1 MPSAQGFKDLF
12 NKDLFNRVRNTRSLP
27 VVLVLANVI
36 VVLLLTGLVAS
47 LAVGR
52 DGAGADGDGERRA
65 LSLTEGE
72 TTDPTALGDPAVTT
86 PAGDPIGNVAAP
98 GTPGATTRQTIKAG
112 APGAPGGPV
121 GGGAA
126 NIPQTATRT
135 GVTNSEIKF
144 ALHAPVTFDKAP
156 LNLAEDPLEGVKV
169 YTDFINKK
177 LNGVFGRQLK
187 YEVFDDEYTVSGAGA
202 AANRIT
208 DYKPFFIS
216 GTLGVDQVA
225 VVAAAAQKQKIPY
238 MAAGG
243 SESLFKDIGMFQ
255 ISASYDTHL
264 EKLAEFLNKERNT
277 VGSPYRGMTKVGVS
291 QLDSKYIDPSVDTF
305 RKALAARGMSLIA
318 VAKVKKPT
326 EQTTYREELLQLR
339 DAQIVVPAQDPITT
353 SRMVAECRQQGG
365 CAFKWSFSN
374 FAHEGDVALQLMAG
388 EFNGYR
394 GLSAGCYYMPSAV
407 HNPYDANPATCGSMG
422 KAHQQWVE
430 INGQGDWE
438 KDGQGGA
445 SGYQIVNFWM
455 KALRDAGADPT
466 REKFL
471 ASLYSYDR
479 YNDLVSG
486 PITFLNSPNIAH
498 GATMMVPF
506 EAGVDKY
513 RQLTAGFVSGF

>member
-1 MPSAQGFKDLF
+1 MPTVPGFTALVSR
-12 NKDLFNRVRNTRSLP
+12 LRTASSLP
-27 VVLVLANVI
+27 VILVLANVI

-47 LAVGR
+47 LAVGN
-52 DGAGADGDGERRA
+52 D
-65 LSLTEGE
+65 EGGSGPEGGRQELAVTDAE
-72 TTDPTALGDPAVTT
+72 TTDATAVGDPTVTT
-86 PAGDPIGNVAAP
+86 PAGDPIGTVAAP
-98 GTPGATTRQTIKAG
+98 G
-112 APGAPGGPV
+112 APGAPMRPGTKSGAPGSAGGSA
-121 GGGAA
+121 GGAA

-144 ALHAPVTFDKAP
+144 ALHAPVTFDGAP
-156 LNLAEDPLEGVKV
+156 LNLAEDPIEGVKV
-169 YTDFINKK
+169 YTDYINMK
-177 LNGVFGRQLK
+177 LGGVFGRQLK
-187 YEVFDDEYTVSGAGA
+187 YQVFDDRYTVPGAGA
-202 AANRIT
+202 AANQIT
-208 DYKPFFIS
+208 DYKPFFVS
-216 GTLGVDQVA
+216 GTLGVDQIA
-225 VVAAAAQKQKIPY
+225 VIAAAAQKQRIPY

-291 QLDSKYIDPSVDTF
+291 QLDSKYIDPSVESF
-305 RKALAARGMSLIA
+305 RRALSARGMSLVA

-339 DAQIVVPAQDPITT
+339 AAQIVVPAQDPITT
-353 SRMVAECRQQGG
+353 SRMVNECRGQDG
-365 CAFKWSFSN
+365 CPWKWSFSN
-374 FAHEGDVALQLMAG
+374 FAHESDVALQLMIPD
-388 EFNGYR
+388 FNGVR
-394 GLSAGCYYMPSAV
+394 GLSAGCYYMPSAT
-407 HNPYDANPATCGSMG
+407 HNPYDPNPAVCGSMG

-430 INGQGDWE
+430 INGQSDWE

-445 SGYQIVNFWM
+445 AGYQIVNFWM

-486 PITFLNSPNIAH
+486 PITFLNSANIAH

-506 EAGVDKY
+506 EGGATTY
-513 RQLTAGFVSGF
+513 RQLTSGFVSGF